1 MLIANSLS
9 YKRKDRIIFNNLS
22 ISLGPKKIIQIRGRN
37 GIGKTTLIKVLSNI
51 LVPIEGEIYWN
62 GKNINKDISNY
73 FNNFTLIMDINT
85 SKKDMTVKEN
95 INFWIRLF
103 RSKIELKEI
112 DTILN
117 SLGMSSYENIFVKHL
132 SYGEVRRLELI
143 RLIIEKKKLWIIDE
157 PYLGLDNE
165 MIQIL
170 NETFKRHAEQDGMI
184 LFSSHL
190 SPQIPNIEQLE
201 MIDYANI

>member
-1 MLIANSLS
+1 MLIANNLS
-9 YKRKDRIIFNNLS
+9 YKRKDRIIFNNLN
-22 ISLGPKKIIQIRGRN
+22 ISLSPKKIIQIRGRN

-62 GKNINKDISNY
+62 GKNISKDIYNY
-73 FNNFTLIMDINT
+73 YNSFTLIMDINT

-95 INFWIRLF
+95 INFWIKLF
-103 RSKIELKEI
+103 RSKIDLKEI
-112 DTILN
+112 DMTLN

-132 SYGEVRRLELI
+132 SYGEIRRLELI
-143 RLIIEKKKLWIIDE
+143 RLIIEKKKFWIIDE

-170 NETFKRHAEQDGMI
+170 NETFKRHAEQDGLI

-190 SPQIPNIEQLE
+190 SPQIPKIQQLE
-201 MIDYANI
+201 MIDHANI